1 MPVSEVPSTLPDRTD
16 ADPMTSPHRT
26 LTRLVAAVALTLGA
40 PLPAGAG
47 DPLPP
52 SADRE
57 GSLGAS
63 GEAAVAT
70 QGPSGLRWAGPTIPG
85 IDISH
90 WQGTIDWAK
99 VAATGKAF
107 AFMKATDDDNYVDPT
122 FAANRAGAR
131 ANGLLVGA
139 YHFARP
145 DPSTGDA
152 RREARFFV
160 KTADP
165 SPGSLLPVLDIE
177 TSQGLDQQG
186 VTRWARTWVAE
197 VRALTGVTPLVY
209 TSPYGWQTRTGDTR
223 LVARDGAPLW
233 VAHWGVSSPTLPA
246 ADWDGHGWVVWQH
259 TSDGHVAGIAGRV
272 DLDKLA
278 GTRLGTI
285 TIRRLS
291 IEIDGSAGHVS
302 SEPAGAGCAAT
313 CVRSVDPDATIT
325 LTAEPDANA
334 YFTGWTGACAG
345 TDPSCTVQMRG
356 NRSVGA
362 RFVTDIAA
370 PVPGFSPP
378 SAFTD
383 PATVAFDERVRGVT
397 LTSVVMRRATGER
410 VPTNQGCRDASGVSV
425 RCDGTVVRA
434 VRLTP
439 DAPLVPGRDY
449 VVVVNPAR
457 AATKVHDRVGNET
470 PATSFPFEAARAVEQ
485 TQAPVVK
492 RPATGWMQVRT
503 PDASGGSYAASG
515 RAGAAVR
522 LGFDGTGIDWLTVT
536 GPNRG
541 RAQVFVDGELVRTWD
556 LFAPVRTFGV
566 VRSIAGLSDRTH
578 VLRLVVVGRHR
589 PASTGALVAIDRFDV
604 TG

>member
-1 MPVSEVPSTLPDRTD
+1 MPVSEVPSTLTDRTD
-16 ADPMTSPHRT
+16 ADPMTFPHRT
-26 LTRLVAAVALTLGA
+26 FIRLVAVAALTFGA
-40 PLPAGAG
+40 SIPARAG

-63 GEAAVAT
+63 GEAAVAS
-70 QGPSGLRWAGPTIPG
+70 QGLSGPRWAGPTIPG

-90 WQGTIDWAK
+90 WQGTIDWAR
-99 VAATGKAF
+99 VAGSGKAF
-107 AFMKATDDDNYVDPT
+107 VFMKATDDDNYVDPT

-160 KTADP
+160 KVADP

-272 DLDKLA
+272 DLDKLV
-278 GTRLGTI
+278 GTRLGRI
-285 TIRRLS
+285 TIRRLT
-291 IEIDGSAGHVS
+291 IEIDGSAGRVS
-302 SEPAGAGCAAT
+302 SQPAGSGCAAT
-313 CVRSVDPDATIT
+313 CVRSMDPDATIT
-325 LTAEPDANA
+325 LTAEPEDHA

-345 TDPSCTVQMRG
+345 TDPSCTIQMRG

-370 PVPGFSPP
+370 PIPGFASP
-378 SAFTD
+378 SGFTD
-383 PATVAFDERVRGVT
+383 PVAVAFDERVRGVT
-397 LTSVVMRRATGER
+397 SASIVLRRATGER
-410 VPTNQGCRDASGVSV
+410 EPTNQGCRDASGSSV
-425 RCDGTVVRA
+425 RCDGTVVRV
-434 VRLTP
+434 VRLTSHT
-439 DAPLVPGRDY
+439 PLVPGRDY

-457 AATKVHDRVGNET
+457 ADPKVRDRVSNET
-470 PATSFPFEAARAVEQ
+470 PATSFAFEADRAVEQ

-492 RPATGWMQVRT
+492 RPAAAWTQVRT
-503 PDASGGSYAASG
+503 PDASGGSYAVSG
-515 RAGAAVR
+515 RTGAAVR

-541 RAQVFVDGELVRTWD
+541 RVQVSVDGELIRTWD

-566 VRSIAGLSDRTH
+566 VRTIGGLADRAH
-578 VLRLVVVGRHR
+578 VLRIVVVGRHR
-589 PASTGALVAIDRFDV
+589 PGSTGAMVAIDRFDI